1 MLYAEHNF
9 NASSFTAR
17 VVTST
22 LPDIYNAGAAV
33 IGAFKDPST
42 PIAPGRGSWPPLAA
56 YAGPAERHLATQ
68 RAGAR
73 SVVGHVGAGSAG
85 TR

>member
-1 MLYAEHNF
+1 LPYGEHNF
-9 NASSFTAR
+9 NVSTFTAR

-22 LPDIYNAGAAV
+22 LPDIYNAGTAV
-33 IGAFKDPST
+33 IGAFQRPLHSYRPGPWLMPAPRPPT
-42 PIAPGRGSWPPLAA
+42 PTPLN
-56 YAGPAERHLATQ
+56 ATQ

-73 SVVGHVGAGSAG
+73 SVVGHLGAGGAG

>member
-9 NASSFTAR
+9 NASTFTAR

-22 LPDIYNAGAAV
+22 LPDIYNVGTAV
-33 IGAFKDPST
+33 IGVFKGPST
-42 PIAPGRGSWPPLAA
+42 PIAPGSWPPWPPTPTPLNS
-56 YAGPAERHLATQ
+56 HLATQ

-73 SVVGHVGAGSAG
+73 SVVGHVGAGGAG